1 MEFPVESPVESRAG
15 LHPPAYPSDRTYP
28 ADGASPGPQ
37 GQPGTGAEHPPATGP
52 DRGSRE
58 LDEAAAR
65 RDSEGRGRDQAADER
80 DSEAQ
85 HLDRVS
91 QLWEAFLCAPGRAEQ
106 VPEQVLAPELLQ
118 RLRQVSAQS
127 RRRAAQDRRA
137 AAAERREAAVDRD
150 LAGADRRARVG
161 ERAGAAVDGLTGV
174 YRRDSGFAR
183 LTQELARANR
193 THQSLAVAFVD
204 VDGLKATNDRYG
216 HLAGDRR
223 LRAVAEVLKAHLRPY
238 DLVFR
243 YGGDEFVCALTGLTS
258 LELAKRF
265 ASVNQVLADAH
276 QSGPV
281 TVGLAEL
288 QPGDAPTDVIAR
300 ADRALY
306 QQRARRTA

>member
-1 MEFPVESPVESRAG
+1 MEFPVESPAESPVG
-15 LHPPAYPSDRTYP
+15 SHPHACPPDPTYP
-28 ADGASPGPQ
+28 ADGASAGPQ
-37 GQPGTGAEHPPATGP
+37 DQPGTGPDHPPGTGP
-52 DRGSRE
+52 DRGCRE

-65 RDSEGRGRDQAADER
+65 RDSEGRLRDQAADER
-80 DSEAQ
+80 DGTAQ
-85 HLDRVS
+85 HLDRVT
-91 QLWEAFLCAPGRAEQ
+91 QLWEAFLCAPGQVEQ
-106 VPEQVLAPELLQ
+106 VPEGVMAPDLLQ
-118 RLRQVSAQS
+118 RLRQVSAQN

-137 AAAERREAAVDRD
+137 AAAERRVAAADRD
-150 LAGADRRARVG
+150 LAGAERRARAG

-193 THQSLAVAFVD
+193 NHQSLAVAFVD

-243 YGGDEFVCALTGLTS
+243 YGGDEFVCVLTGLTS

-265 ASVNQVLADAH
+265 GSVNQVLADAH

-281 TVGLAEL
+281 TVGLADL

-306 QQRARRTA
+306 QQRASRTA